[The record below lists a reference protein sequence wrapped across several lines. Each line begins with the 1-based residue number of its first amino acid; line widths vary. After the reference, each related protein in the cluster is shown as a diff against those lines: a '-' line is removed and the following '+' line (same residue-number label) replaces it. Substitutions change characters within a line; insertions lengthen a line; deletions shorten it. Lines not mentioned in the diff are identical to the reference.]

1 MGGVKT
7 YKKPF
12 KRAIVGGAFDRLHK
26 GHRRLLE
33 VASYLADDILIGL
46 ADGPLLTGK
55 PLNELIMPY
64 NERKKR
70 LESFLNERGVNFHIV
85 RIVDPIGPASEDEE
99 ADIIVVTPETYERAL
114 LINEER
120 EKRGLKELIIV
131 VVPLVKAEDGKPLKS
146 SRIRY
151 GEIDE
156 EGRLLRPKSR
166 KHF

>member
-1 MGGVKT
+1 MGGSRP

-33 VASYLADDILIGL
+33 VASYLAEDILVGL

-55 PLNELIMPY
+55 PLNELILPY
-64 NERKKR
+64 EERKRR
-70 LESFLNERGVNFHIV
+70 LEEFLRKKMVNFHVV

-99 ADIIVVTPETYERAL
+99 AEIIVVTPETYERAL

-156 EGRLLRPKSR
+156 EGRLLKPKSR

>member
-1 MGGVKT
+1 MGGMGSH
-7 YKKPF
+7 KKPF

-26 GHRRLLE
+26 GHKRLLE
-33 VASYLADDILIGL
+33 VASYLSEDLLVGL

-55 PLNELIMPY
+55 PLNELILPFE
-64 NERKKR
+64 ERKRR
-70 LESFLNERGVNFHIV
+70 LESFLKGRGVKFHVV
-85 RIVDPIGPASEDEE
+85 RIIDPIGPASEDEE
-99 ADIIVVTPETYERAL
+99 AEIIVVTPETYERAL

-120 EKRGLKELIIV
+120 EKKGLKELIIV
-131 VVPLVKAEDGKPLKS
+131 VVPLVRAEDGKPLKS

-156 EGRLLRPKSR
+156 EGRLLKPKSR